1 MLFNFL
7 ILRTKEI
14 TIPASE
20 VIRYNLLYPN
30 EPQDIETL
38 IVDPLSDEVYLVQKN
53 WFGTRAAIYKV
64 TAKEYN

>member
-14 TIPASE
+14 IIPASE
-20 VIRYNLLYPN
+20 VIRYNLLYPD

-38 IVDPLSDEVYLVQKN
+38 IVDPLSNEVYLVQKN

-64 TAKEYN
+64 RIK